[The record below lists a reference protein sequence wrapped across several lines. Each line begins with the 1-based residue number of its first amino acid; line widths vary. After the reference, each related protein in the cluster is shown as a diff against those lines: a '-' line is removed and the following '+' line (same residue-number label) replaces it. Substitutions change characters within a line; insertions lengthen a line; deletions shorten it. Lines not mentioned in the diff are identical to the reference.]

1 MVDSNLIRYFA
12 GEKMP
17 NNKHTKACYNRFMGL
32 VMLGRDL
39 RICLPQRIELGKHHS
54 AYERAIKKEFQ
65 NRTASEKFLIS
76 AIEIVS
82 HEDKESTIAEV
93 DIQAIMDDQRQFGF
107 GSALGDLL
115 IAYLARRNGWSLI
128 TAEGENKP
136 LQKYIRHYGLEP

>member
-17 NNKHTKACYNRFMGL
+17 SNKHTQAYYRQFIGL

-39 RICLPQRIELGKHHS
+39 RICLPQRVELATHHS
-54 AYERAIKKEFQ
+54 AYERAIKKELQ
-65 NRTASEKFLIS
+65 NQTDEEKLLIS
-76 AIEIVS
+76 AIEFIS
-82 HEDKESTIAEV
+82 HEDKESIITES
-93 DIQAIMDDQRQFGF
+93 DIPEIMDDQRRFGF

-115 IAYLARRNGWSLI
+115 ISYLARRNGWSLI

-136 LQKYIRHYGLEP
+136 MQKYIRHYGLEP